1 MTKDRLPA
9 DNPTSAIF
17 DLADQMANNYNK
29 IRYLKYYAYVFVGIT
44 LIFLIILSIY
54 SLAVGNVALFIILL
68 ALIIAGLMLLRLV
81 IFTKNFLEDFD
92 KNFRAI
98 KQVRDIDPLP
108 KVPRGKTPL
117 KRLEAHLINHDPA
130 ISREIRLGVEMAKGF
145 RLGNTLWDLAVH
157 RKARTLGPEGHL
169 TLIRYEKGKL
179 KMKQFINLERDLEA
193 FIVGNLLPE
202 RVIFLHKAPTNYDGI
217 SDDLY
222 SYLTEKSHYILK
234 NGRKHLVKLQLFVET
249 AGRYEIIPLIP

>member
-1 MTKDRLPA
+1 MKDRLPA

-17 DLADQMANNYNK
+17 DLADQMASNYNK

-44 LIFLIILSIY
+44 LTFLIILSIY
-54 SLAVGNVALFIILL
+54 SLAVGNVALFFILL

-81 IFTKNFLEDFD
+81 VFTKNFLEDFD

-108 KVPRGKTPL
+108 KVPHGKTPMD
-117 KRLEAHLINHDPA
+117 RLEVHLKNHDPA
-130 ISREIRLGVEMAKGF
+130 ISRELKLGVEMAKGF
-145 RLGNTLWDLAVH
+145 RLGNTSWDLAVH

-193 FIVGNLLPE
+193 FSVGNLLPE
-202 RVIFLHKAPTNYDGI
+202 RVIFLHKAQANYDGI

-234 NGRKHLVKLQLFVET
+234 NGKKYLLKLQLFVET

>member
-1 MTKDRLPA
+1 MIKDRLPA

-17 DLADQMANNYNK
+17 DLADQMSNNFNK

-44 LIFLIILSIY
+44 LIFLIILSLY
-54 SLAVGNVALFIILL
+54 FLAIGYIAVFIILL
-68 ALIIAGLMLLRLV
+68 ALIISGFMLLRLI

-98 KQVRDIDPLP
+98 KQVREIDPLP
-108 KVPRGKTPL
+108 KIPHGRTPL
-117 KRLEAHLINHDPA
+117 ERLEAYLKNHDPA
-130 ISREIRLGVEMAKGF
+130 IARELRLGVEMTKDF
-145 RLGNTLWDLAVH
+145 KVGNTTWDLAVH
-157 RKARTLGPEGHL
+157 RKTRTLGPEGHL

-179 KMKQFINLERDLEA
+179 KMKQFIKLEKDLESFVA
-193 FIVGNLLPE
+193 GNLLPE
-202 RVIFLHKAPTNYDGI
+202 RVIILHNAPDNYDGI

-234 NGRKHLVKLQLFVET
+234 NGRKYLVKLQLFVES

>member
-1 MTKDRLPA
+1 MIKDRLPA

-17 DLADQMANNYNK
+17 DLADQMASNYNK

-54 SLAVGNVALFIILL
+54 FLVIGNIAFFIILI

-98 KQVRDIDPLP
+98 KQVREIDPLP
-108 KVPRGKTPL
+108 KVPHGKTPL
-117 KRLEAHLINHDPA
+117 DRLEIYLKHHDPA
-130 ISREIRLGVEMAKGF
+130 ISRELKLGVEMIKNF
-145 RLGNTLWDLAVH
+145 KLGTTTWDLAVH
-157 RKARTLGPEGHL
+157 RKARTLGPQGHL
-169 TLIRYEKGKL
+169 TLIKYEKAKL
-179 KMKQFINLERDLEA
+179 KMKQFINLEKDLESFA
-193 FIVGNLLPE
+193 VGNHLPE
-202 RVIFLHKAPTNYDGI
+202 RVIILHNAPDNYDGI

-234 NGRKHLVKLQLFVET
+234 NGRKYLVKLQLFVESS
-249 AGRYEIIPLIP
+249 GRYEIIPLIP

>member
-1 MTKDRLPA
+1 MMKDRLPA

-17 DLADQMANNYNK
+17 DLADQMASNYDK

-44 LIFLIILSIY
+44 LLFLIILSIY
-54 SLAVGNVALFIILL
+54 SLVVGNVALFIILI

-117 KRLEAHLINHDPA
+117 DRLEAHLKNHDPA
-130 ISREIRLGVEMAKGF
+130 ISRELRLGVELAKGF
-145 RLGNTLWDLAVH
+145 RLGTTSWDLAVH

-193 FIVGNLLPE
+193 FTVGNLLPE
-202 RVIFLHKAPTNYDGI
+202 RVIFLHKAPDNYDGI

-222 SYLTEKSHYILK
+222 S
-234 NGRKHLVKLQLFVET
+234 
-249 AGRYEIIPLIP
+249 

>member
-1 MTKDRLPA
+1 MMKDRLPA

-17 DLADQMANNYNK
+17 DLAEQMASNYNK
-29 IRYLKYYAYVFVGIT
+29 IRYLKYYAYAFVGIT

-54 SLAVGNVALFIILL
+54 SLVVGNVALFIILV

-98 KQVRDIDPLP
+98 NQVREIDPLP
-108 KVPRGKTPL
+108 KVPHGNTPL
-117 KRLEAHLINHDPA
+117 DRIEVYLKHHDPA
-130 ISREIRLGVEMAKGF
+130 ISRELKLGVEMTKEF
-145 RLGNTLWDLAVH
+145 RLGNTTWDLAVH
-157 RKARTLGPEGHL
+157 RKSRTLGPEGHL

-179 KMKQFINLERDLEA
+179 KMKHFINLEKDLEA
-193 FIVGNLLPE
+193 FAPGNLIPE
-202 RVIFLHKAPTNYDGI
+202 RVIILHKAPANYDGI

-234 NGRKHLVKLQLFVET
+234 NGKKYLVKLQLFVES